1 MDAERRRRDV
11 RVFISWSGELSRAL
25 AVILRDWLPLTVQH
39 VHPWTSDRDIR
50 PGDRWALVLG
60 RALEESDFGIICL
73 TPDNLKS
80 QWLLFEAGA
89 MSRARDAKVVPLR
102 FGLDY
107 SDLDD
112 PLAQFQSVGADRT
125 GIERLVGRLFDLSG
139 STLDARQRE
148 MVFEAMWPLLERNL
162 TDLPAASQKKMPV
175 DSATDLVDAL
185 AASLQPGRPPMTL
198 DWDTLGRLQSE
209 LERLRGALDHL
220 EGVEARMMPDRV
232 PGGLTDTIASVDWRL
247 QLTRSTVAR
256 ALDRVYA
263 TLTPSQVS
271 VLRRLVAP
279 DGARVI
285 RKFDDYPG
293 QEEEALVQLSA
304 SGLVAANED
313 RTVVIHPLV
322 AAELGGRFQAR

>member
-1 MDAERRRRDV
+1 M
-11 RVFISWSGELSRAL
+11 FISWSGDLSRAL
-25 AVILRDWLPLTVQH
+25 AVILRDWLPLAVQH
-39 VHPWTSDRDIR
+39 VHPWTSDRDIK

-60 RALEESDFGIICL
+60 RALEESDFGVICL

-102 FGLDY
+102 FGLDI

-112 PLAQFQSVGADRT
+112 PLAQFQSVGADRA

-148 MVFEAMWPLLERNL
+148 TVFEAMWPLFERNL
-162 TDLPAASQKKMPV
+162 ADLSALSQKKMPV
-175 DSATDLVDAL
+175 DSATDLVEAL
-185 AASLQPGRPPMTL
+185 AASLESGRSPMTL
-198 DWDTLGRLQSE
+198 DWAMLGRLQGE
-209 LERLRGALDHL
+209 VERLRDTLDHL
-220 EGVEARMMPDRV
+220 QSVEARIMPDPV
-232 PGGLTDTIASVDWRL
+232 PGGLSDAMASVEWRL
-247 QLTRSTVAR
+247 QLTTSTVAR

-263 TLTPSQVS
+263 ALTPSQLS
-271 VLRRLVAP
+271 VLRRLMAP

-293 QEEEALVQLSA
+293 QEEKAALVQLTT
-304 SGLVAANED
+304 SGLIATSQD

-322 AAELGGRFQAR
+322 AAELGSRFQAR